1 MREAHVS
8 AEQPEAQE
16 ASRLPGPHATPRRPG
31 GAQGPAPARPYAP
44 LGLIRRVRDRA
55 TFAALAGA
63 GRHVRG
69 PIAVRFVVGE
79 GDGPARVAYAVSGAP
94 NAPARN
100 RLRRRLRAAAA
111 DVEPSLR
118 PGGAYL
124 VSARW
129 EAMTMPFGEL
139 LEMLTDLV
147 GVAGGQP

>member
-8 AEQPEAQE
+8 AEQPEAEE
-16 ASRLPGPHATPRRPG
+16 ASRLPGPYAKPRRSG

-69 PIAVRFVVGE
+69 PIVVRFVAGE
-79 GDGPARVAYAVSGAP
+79 GEGLARVAYSVSGTP

-100 RLRRRLRAAAA
+100 RLRRRLRAAVA
-111 DVEPSLR
+111 DLEPSLR

-124 VSARW
+124 VSARR

-139 LEMLTDLV
+139 VEALTDLAAA
-147 GVAGGQP
+147 AGGRA